1 MIIKELSTSLSL
13 HEIFETFLEYDHCS
27 KKTYIFIIDLYI
39 QNSGDIKR
47 SAFDFVTVVEERIK
61 DKEKNKYSEKNYLH
75 SEARARVTNVVSK
88 KKYIDMIEKAKE
100 YIRIGDVYEV
110 TLSHRIEIESEN
122 EPWQIYRNMNS
133 VNPTPFAAYLQ
144 FKDLKIMSASPE
156 RFLRLKDSKLQ
167 SRPIKG

>member
-47 SAFDFVTVVEERIK
+47 SASDFVTVVEERIK
-61 DKEKNKYSEKNYLH
+61 DKEKNKYSEKNFLH
-75 SEARARVTNVVSK
+75 SEARARARVTHVVSK

-100 YIRIGDVYEV
+100 YKTVSPSSFACSSQP
-110 TLSHRIEIESEN
+110 LSI
-122 EPWQIYRNMNS
+122 
-133 VNPTPFAAYLQ
+133 PFA
-144 FKDLKIMSASPE
+144 I
-156 RFLRLKDSKLQ
+156 
-167 SRPIKG
+167 I